1 MFNSISFFN
10 IQQASPSLLWKDP
23 WKMGKV
29 DYLNKSRDC
38 VIFEKNN
45 QNEIEVS
52 TLLIVSTVIVIIV
65 VFVVVILNV
74 GY

>member
-1 MFNSISFFN
+1 
-10 IQQASPSLLWKDP
+10 
-23 WKMGKV
+23 MGKV